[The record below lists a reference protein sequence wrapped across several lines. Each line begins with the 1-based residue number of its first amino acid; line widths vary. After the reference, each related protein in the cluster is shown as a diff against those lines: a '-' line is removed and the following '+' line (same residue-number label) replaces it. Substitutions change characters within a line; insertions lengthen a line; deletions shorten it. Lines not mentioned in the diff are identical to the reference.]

1 MDEDDASLSIP
12 SIVTEINEESS
23 SLEDEENDD
32 DIRRHAMM

>member
-1 MDEDDASLSIP
+1 MDEDDASLLIP

-32 DIRRHAMM
+32 DIRRHVMM